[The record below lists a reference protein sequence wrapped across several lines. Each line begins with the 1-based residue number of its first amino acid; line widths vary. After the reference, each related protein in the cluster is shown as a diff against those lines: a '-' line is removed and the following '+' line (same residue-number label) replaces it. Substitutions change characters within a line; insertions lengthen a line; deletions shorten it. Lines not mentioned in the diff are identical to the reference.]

1 MVLALGGGPGFGRT
15 GFRYWRDPGAFAEY
29 KFQGSL
35 GKFVVAVTVTKARNP
50 RLAMARAVKLTFFR
64 ILVFYVLSVLS
75 LGMVVPYNS
84 PELAF
89 ATKSGTRAAASPFVV
104 AIKHAKIEGLDHVVN
119 ACLLI
124 FVISAATSDYY
135 IATRTVYSTASDGK
149 APKLLTRTNGRGVP
163 LFAMVL
169 PTMFCLLAYMSISS
183 GAKAVFSYLTTM
195 VATFGMLTWIP
206 ILITHIGFTRAVK
219 VSQIPAELFPY
230 REPLREW
237 GSWAGLI
244 LLCILTIGKGFEVF
258 IHGIDCKNFIVQYVG
273 ILVYLMCLFGYKIF
287 YKTQR
292 VRAAEV
298 DRVTGVS
305 TEPIESTR
313 ARQKAQWEEENST
326 KHPLIRVCR
335 KVLAALL

>member
-1 MVLALGGGPGFGRT
+1 MLA
-15 GFRYWRDPGAFAEY
+15 
-29 KFQGSL
+29 
-35 GKFVVAVTVTKARNP
+35 
-50 RLAMARAVKLTFFR
+50 
-64 ILVFYVLSVLS
+64 
-75 LGMVVPYNS
+75 
-84 PELAF
+84 
-89 ATKSGTRAAASPFVV
+89 
-104 AIKHAKIEGLDHVVN
+104 
-119 ACLLI
+119 
-124 FVISAATSDYY
+124 
-135 IATRTVYSTASDGK
+135 
-149 APKLLTRTNGRGVP
+149 
-163 LFAMVL
+163 
-169 PTMFCLLAYMSISS
+169 
-183 GAKAVFSYLTTM
+183 
-195 VATFGMLTWIP
+195 WIP

-298 DRVTGVS
+298 DLVTGVS